1 MKRYFVWD
9 RDNNEVILWDT
20 AEEAKEDAEKTLGY
34 CRDDEFGD
42 GWPEHEETCIIWG
55 KIMEAPR
62 QVNHE
67 TKKQYE
73 ARGEEWPYDGD
84 EVYDLQLAPVPDR
97 EEDAEII
104 RLKEQLAE
112 YKRKVREALDGV
124 ETCLDGWPGQSVVR
138 YADVVAALKSL
149 EN

>member
-1 MKRYFVWD
+1 VKRYFVWE
-9 RDNNEVILWDT
+9 RENNNVVLWDT
-20 AEEAKEDAEKTLGY
+20 IEEAKKDAEETLGY
-34 CRDDEFGD
+34 YCEEAEND
-42 GWPEHEETCIIWG
+42 GRSEDEETCVIWG

-97 EEDAEII
+97 EEV
-104 RLKEQLAE
+104 K
-112 YKRKVREALDGV
+112 K
-124 ETCLDGWPGQSVVR
+124 
-138 YADVVAALKSL
+138 
-149 EN
+149 